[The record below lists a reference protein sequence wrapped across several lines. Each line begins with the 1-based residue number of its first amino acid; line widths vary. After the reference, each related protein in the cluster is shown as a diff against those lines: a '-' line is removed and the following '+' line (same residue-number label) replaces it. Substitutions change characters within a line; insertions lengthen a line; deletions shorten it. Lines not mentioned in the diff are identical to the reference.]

1 MSTQTPLV
9 IGLTGGIGSGKTV
22 VSDLFAKIGVTI
34 IDTDLISREIVKPQ
48 QPAWQQIVEHF
59 SETILLPDKTL
70 NRRLLRDKIFADS
83 NERAWLESLLHPM
96 IRCEMQRQIQQA
108 LSPYVIAVIPLLT
121 ETAPNPLINRV
132 LVVDAPEELQVART
146 MARDQADREAINAI
160 IAHQTPRPIRLTY
173 ADDVIEN
180 NGDLAQLQSAVENL
194 HQKYLQISTN
204 DR

>member
-1 MSTQTPLV
+1 MSAPLV

-22 VSDLFAKIGVTI
+22 VSDLFAKLGVTI
-34 IDTDLISREIVKPQ
+34 IDTDLISREVVQPQ

-59 SETILLPDKTL
+59 GENILLADQTL
-70 NRRLLRDKIFADS
+70 DRRRLRDKIFADQS
-83 NERAWLESLLHPM
+83 ERLWLETLLHPI
-96 IRCEMQRQIQQA
+96 IRDRMRQQIQQA
-108 LSPYVIAVIPLLT
+108 QSSYVITVIPLLT

-146 MARDQADREAINAI
+146 MVRDQANREAINAI
-160 IAHQTPRPIRLTY
+160 IAQQTPRQIRLTY

-180 NGDLAQLQSAVENL
+180 NGDLAQLQSAVEDL
-194 HQKYLQISTN
+194 HQKYLQIAAN